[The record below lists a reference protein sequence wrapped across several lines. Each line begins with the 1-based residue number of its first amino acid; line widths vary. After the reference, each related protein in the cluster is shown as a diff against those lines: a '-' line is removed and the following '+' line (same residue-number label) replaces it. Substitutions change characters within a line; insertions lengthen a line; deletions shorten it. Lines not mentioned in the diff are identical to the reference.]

1 MKWLNAVSLIVQ
13 FISFWLAAPEL
24 LGDQFL
30 KRIQVGLKTFISK
43 LSIIIISVVVVGF
56 SLGLSIYGWIRG
68 INATENGITDEDMRN
83 YFIFI
88 SVMIVI
94 YFIFM
99 FRLKQ
104 FRKWMDL
111 TISGPMVDRLVNDN
125 NMRKN
130 ALILGAVLFTLGFFG
145 QLIVIIAS

>member
-88 SVMIVI
+88 SVMMVI

-104 FRKWMDL
+104 FRKWMD
-111 TISGPMVDRLVNDN
+111 R
-125 NMRKN
+125 
-130 ALILGAVLFTLGFFG
+130 
-145 QLIVIIAS
+145 